1 MHRATEN
8 LRTLGILGTAVKV
21 GDKAP
26 EFSLRNTSGQGVT
39 LSQLLS
45 KGPVVLSF
53 YRGRC
58 DLTANMELE
67 ALAKATP
74 QIEAL
79 GATLILISPQLE
91 EHNQAMAEEKKLSVD
106 ILSDPGNEVAE
117 RYGIRFKLQED
128 LKRVYEG
135 FGVRLDEYN
144 GDTSWTLP
152 MPARL
157 IIDRDGIIR
166 YAEINPD
173 YTMRPDPEDTIEVL
187 KKIIER

>member
-1 MHRATEN
+1 
-8 LRTLGILGTAVKV
+8 
-21 GDKAP
+21 
-26 EFSLRNTSGQGVT
+26 
-39 LSQLLS
+39 
-45 KGPVVLSF
+45 
-53 YRGRC
+53 
-58 DLTANMELE
+58 MELE
-67 ALAKATP
+67 ALAKATA

-79 GATLILISPQLE
+79 GATLVLISPQLE

-117 RYGIRFKLQED
+117 RYGIRFKLPQD
-128 LKRVYEG
+128 LKQVYEG
-135 FGVRLDEYN
+135 FGVNLDKYN

-173 YTMRPDPEDTIEVL
+173 YTVRPDPEDTIEAL
-187 KKIIER
+187 KGIVER

>member
-1 MHRATEN
+1 
-8 LRTLGILGTAVKV
+8 
-21 GDKAP
+21 
-26 EFSLRNTSGQGVT
+26 
-39 LSQLLS
+39 
-45 KGPVVLSF
+45 
-53 YRGRC
+53 
-58 DLTANMELE
+58 MELE
-67 ALAKATP
+67 ALAKTTL

-91 EHNQAMAEEKKLSVD
+91 EHNQAMAEEKKISVD

-117 RYGIRFKLQED
+117 RYGIRFKFQED

-135 FGVRLDEYN
+135 FDVRLDEYN

>member
-1 MHRATEN
+1 
-8 LRTLGILGTAVKV
+8 
-21 GDKAP
+21 
-26 EFSLRNTSGQGVT
+26 
-39 LSQLLS
+39 
-45 KGPVVLSF
+45 
-53 YRGRC
+53 
-58 DLTANMELE
+58 MELE
-67 ALAKATP
+67 ALAKTTL

-91 EHNQAMAEEKKLSVD
+91 KHNQAMAEEKKLSVD

-117 RYGIRFKLQED
+117 RYGIRFKFQED

-144 GDTSWTLP
+144 SDTSWTLP